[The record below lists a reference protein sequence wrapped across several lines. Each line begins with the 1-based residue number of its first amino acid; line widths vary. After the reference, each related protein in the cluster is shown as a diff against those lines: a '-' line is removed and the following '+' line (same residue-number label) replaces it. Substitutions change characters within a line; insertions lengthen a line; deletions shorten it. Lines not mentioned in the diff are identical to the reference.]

1 MFGSTKSVWFSIYSY
16 STISTIHVSQ
26 LQFNLYRYD
35 SDNTNVIWEK
45 WSSSGCNYSMH
56 YSNNCENDDPGKQP
70 NNYKGNRVCL

>member
-1 MFGSTKSVWFSIYSY
+1 MFGLFIL
-16 STISTIHVSQ
+16 ISTIHVSL

-56 YSNNCENDDPGKQP
+56 YSNNCENDDPGVQP
-70 NNYKGNRVCL
+70 NNYKGNRVCLYFVIKII